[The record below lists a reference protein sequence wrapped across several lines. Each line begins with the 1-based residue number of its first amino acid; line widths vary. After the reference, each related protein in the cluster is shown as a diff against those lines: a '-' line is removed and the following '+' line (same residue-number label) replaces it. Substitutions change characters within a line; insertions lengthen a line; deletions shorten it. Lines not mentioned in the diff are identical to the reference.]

1 MYIQSVMLKRRT
13 NPNFMNGV
21 PELLILRLLSERAMY
36 GYELVQAIRAS
47 TGKVIAPGE
56 GVIYPVLH
64 SIERK
69 RLVSSSE
76 VSVSG
81 RIRVYYRVTPKGR
94 RYLTKSAS
102 EWRRIATAIAGVLGG
117 PRGEPTA

>member
-1 MYIQSVMLKRRT
+1 MVARRT

-36 GYELVQAIRAS
+36 GYELVQAIRES
-47 TGKVIAPGE
+47 TGKVISPGE

-64 SIERK
+64 GLERK
-69 RLVSSSE
+69 RLLASRQ

-81 RIRVYYRVTPKGR
+81 RNRVYYRVTPKGG

-102 EWRRIATAIAGVLGG
+102 EWRRMAKAIARVLGG
-117 PRGEPTA
+117 PRLEPTA